1 MGTEAEMRHTPGEFR
16 FKRFSVRNERSAMKV
31 NTDGV
36 ILGAA
41 MTVTGK
47 ERHILDIG
55 TGTGTI
61 ALMTAQR
68 LSEILEKKDCGQR
81 TGQGGINGAYN
92 QNDGTADSTGFR
104 ITGIDI
110 DKDSAEEAAE
120 NFIRSEWGGH
130 LESVRLSLE
139 EYASTLPQGTAF
151 SLICS
156 NPPYY
161 TGDLKAPDARR
172 CNARHS
178 DSMSWQDITDF
189 AEKFLS
195 EDGRLAL
202 ILPSDQEKDLI
213 RHAAMKG
220 LHVSRLLRIRTVPGK
235 APRRT
240 VAEFLRRRTADIT
253 EDMLTTQ
260 EGGIYTPEYKS
271 LLFDFLLC
279 IK

>member
-1 MGTEAEMRHTPGEFR
+1 
-16 FKRFSVRNERSAMKV
+16 
-31 NTDGV
+31 
-36 ILGAA
+36 
-41 MTVTGK
+41 
-47 ERHILDIG
+47 
-55 TGTGTI
+55 
-61 ALMTAQR
+61 
-68 LSEILEKKDCGQR
+68 
-81 TGQGGINGAYN
+81 
-92 QNDGTADSTGFR
+92 
-104 ITGIDI
+104 
-110 DKDSAEEAAE
+110 
-120 NFIRSEWGGH
+120 
-130 LESVRLSLE
+130 
-139 EYASTLPQGTAF
+139 
-151 SLICS
+151 
-156 NPPYY
+156 
-161 TGDLKAPDARR
+161 
-172 CNARHS
+172 
-178 DSMSWQDITDF
+178 MSWQDITDF

-253 EDMLTTQ
+253 EDMLTIQ

>member
-1 MGTEAEMRHTPGEFR
+1 MGRKAETKHVPGEFR

-120 NFIRSEWGGH
+120 KIAP
-130 LESVRLSLE
+130 VE
-139 EYASTLPQGTAF
+139 ERGRGSYTVEVPLRDVAGTLVASYKVVL
-151 SLICS
+151 
-156 NPPYY
+156 Y
-161 TGDLKAPDARR
+161 
-172 CNARHS
+172 
-178 DSMSWQDITDF
+178 
-189 AEKFLS
+189 
-195 EDGRLAL
+195 
-202 ILPSDQEKDLI
+202 ILPFTREL
-213 RHAAMKG
+213 MKG
-220 LHVSRLLRIRTVPGK
+220 DDK
-235 APRRT
+235 
-240 VAEFLRRRTADIT
+240 T
-253 EDMLTTQ
+253 E
-260 EGGIYTPEYKS
+260 
-271 LLFDFLLC
+271 
-279 IK
+279 